1 MSDQYEKAL
10 RDVQSAL
17 YAYASGVGASA
28 HAIISAEPDDK
39 ILAARALGEQGAAL
53 DAHSLVTKMLTDYRK
68 SVKA

>member
-17 YAYASGVGASA
+17 YEFSSRVGAAA
-28 HAIISAEPDDK
+28 HAIINTEPYDQLSTAK
-39 ILAARALGEQGAAL
+39 ALGEQGAAL
-53 DAHSLVTKMLTDYRK
+53 DAHSFVTKMLTDYRR

>member
-10 RDVQSAL
+10 VDVQSAL
-17 YAYASGVGASA
+17 YEFASKVGVNA
-28 HAIISAEPDDK
+28 HAVIEAKPYDHQ
-39 ILAARALGEQGAAL
+39 AASVALGEQGAAL